1 MEPPGGASS
10 LPPCGRRRRCRGA
23 RRGQRAA
30 APGAACSGT
39 NCPILRQGPG
49 PGPSPRINSRPAGP
63 ELPGR
68 AAAAVLPA
76 PPARAVRPVLR
87 PGDAAHCGRYPGK
100 KLELAGRVRGS
111 AVSRLPPGG
120 YEKLLGF
127 RAGRGGGGDA
137 VIRGQAARS
146 RVLVRSV
153 CGGAESVFG
162 MFAPTA

>member
-1 MEPPGGASS
+1 MEPTGGAGS

-63 ELPGR
+63 KLPGR

-76 PPARAVRPVLR
+76 PRARAVRPVLR

-111 AVSRLPPGG
+111 AVPRLPPGARRNSSVSERPEAAG
-120 YEKLLGF
+120 ATLSSAAKQFGAGF
-127 RAGRGGGGDA
+127 LFG
-137 VIRGQAARS
+137 
-146 RVLVRSV
+146 V

-162 MFAPTA
+162 VFAPTA

>member
-1 MEPPGGASS
+1 MEPTGGAGS

-49 PGPSPRINSRPAGP
+49 PGPSPRINSLPAGP

-76 PPARAVRPVLR
+76 PPAWAVRPVLR
-87 PGDAAHCGRYPGK
+87 PGDAAHCGRYPGPSERRLLDFTLQWNLK
-100 KLELAGRVRGS
+100 SHPMVAG
-111 AVSRLPPGG
+111 
-120 YEKLLGF
+120 
-127 RAGRGGGGDA
+127 AG
-137 VIRGQAARS
+137 
-146 RVLVRSV
+146 
-153 CGGAESVFG
+153 
-162 MFAPTA
+162 